1 MMMEVFLSEE
11 KAIANNYDIKECYEV
26 IDNFFAKRGIKKIEK
41 GVYSAPD
48 SQNAFTAFGVAIW
61 EFPDSSWFLK
71 VVDEWYWR
79 ADSDDIEDREDC
91 LEAYYEV
98 KERNKWRHHGKK

>member
-48 SQNAFTAFGVAIW
+48 SQNAFTAFSVAVGKFV
-61 EFPDSSWFLK
+61 ESCWFLK

-79 ADSDDIEDREDC
+79 SSSDAIEDRDDC
-91 LEAYYEV
+91 LEAYY
-98 KERNKWRHHGKK
+98 KFQNKKKGKSKKK